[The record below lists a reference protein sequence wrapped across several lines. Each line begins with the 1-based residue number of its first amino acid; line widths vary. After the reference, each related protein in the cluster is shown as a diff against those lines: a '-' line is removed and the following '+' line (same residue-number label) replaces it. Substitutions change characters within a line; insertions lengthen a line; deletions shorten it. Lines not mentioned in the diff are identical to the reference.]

1 MPRLPDRVAAW
12 WANQEPGRWGAAAV
26 LALVLGLVGVA
37 VLGPVIADL
46 VRTAR
51 AGDLV
56 ESLMLNRADVTAM
69 GRSVGYAVLIGVL
82 AAAMGWPMAGLLVR
96 RGPIAG
102 VVLLP
107 LLLPSYLAYAGW
119 GQLRAPGTWLG
130 DWLLTRSAAGAH
142 WWPIL
147 AGRVFAVLGLAL
159 WASPIAGLV
168 MAGGLARRGRGFD
181 EALQM
186 DRARWWRGVLE
197 RVRFHRGELLG
208 GAGLVTLVMLGSA
221 VPLHVAQVP
230 TYTIRLWLR
239 LAESAPGAWGQ
250 VWAASWP
257 TLLVALVAAWVL
269 ARRVVRPAESDSGDS
284 TQQAAGSRRAAA
296 GGWLVWSLAVL
307 VPVLICVVNLSGWT
321 VFKTLWRLDR
331 GAMLTSLGRGVVVGG
346 VLVLLAVA
354 VSVHL
359 SSGRRGD
366 RVIVRWAVMVA
377 LAIGLLPG
385 FLIGATVSRFGLDG
399 LGPVVAQ
406 VARYSFLG
414 VLAGVWACRGESA
427 EQRLTRQ
434 MDSDGGLRG
443 WAMTALPAQWRVLLG
458 IGLAGAALSLH
469 EIEATVFV
477 EPAGSGSLAQKML
490 GHLHFARMDELNA
503 MSLVVVGLGLVPAA
517 VGGALLA
524 GRRAA
529 TGANRER

>member
-1 MPRLPDRVAAW
+1 
-12 WANQEPGRWGAAAV
+12 
-26 LALVLGLVGVA
+26 
-37 VLGPVIADL
+37 
-46 VRTAR
+46 
-51 AGDLV
+51 
-56 ESLMLNRADVTAM
+56 
-69 GRSVGYAVLIGVL
+69 
-82 AAAMGWPMAGLLVR
+82 
-96 RGPIAG
+96 
-102 VVLLP
+102 
-107 LLLPSYLAYAGW
+107 
-119 GQLRAPGTWLG
+119 
-130 DWLLTRSAAGAH
+130 
-142 WWPIL
+142 
-147 AGRVFAVLGLAL
+147 
-159 WASPIAGLV
+159 
-168 MAGGLARRGRGFD
+168 
-181 EALQM
+181 
-186 DRARWWRGVLE
+186 
-197 RVRFHRGELLG
+197 
-208 GAGLVTLVMLGSA
+208 
-221 VPLHVAQVP
+221 
-230 TYTIRLWLR
+230 
-239 LAESAPGAWGQ
+239 
-250 VWAASWP
+250 
-257 TLLVALVAAWVL
+257 
-269 ARRVVRPAESDSGDS
+269 
-284 TQQAAGSRRAAA
+284 
-296 GGWLVWSLAVL
+296 
-307 VPVLICVVNLSGWT
+307 
-321 VFKTLWRLDR
+321 
-331 GAMLTSLGRGVVVGG
+331 MLTSLGRGVVVGG